1 MEILVID
8 GQGGRIGQQ
17 LIKAILTRYPQVE
30 VTAIGTNS
38 LATSAML
45 KGGASQGA
53 TGENALL
60 VACRRADVI
69 LGPLGIVIAD
79 ALMGEISPAMAV
91 AVGQARARRILIPL
105 NQCDNLVAGVAELP
119 VARLLESAVGEL
131 GKLLP
136 EKVRFT
142 APIYYSFNK
151 EVIKPKYNPLDTDM
165 LLEDALDACT
175 TEHEKD
181 SLRSLTTTETTNKNF
196 SLSNVKFN
204 IATIVGMGLS
214 GCANGKK
221 LERSVQ
227 LQLFSR
233 IQAFRAIQEDD

>member
-119 VARLLESAVGEL
+119 VARRVFLPAWPGYPVG
-131 GKLLP
+131 P
-136 EKVRFT
+136 
-142 APIYYSFNK
+142 APAGPPGAGRGRPR
-151 EVIKPKYNPLDTDM
+151 E
-165 LLEDALDACT
+165 CR
-175 TEHEKD
+175 
-181 SLRSLTTTETTNKNF
+181 RS
-196 SLSNVKFN
+196 
-204 IATIVGMGLS
+204 G
-214 GCANGKK
+214 
-221 LERSVQ
+221 
-227 LQLFSR
+227 
-233 IQAFRAIQEDD
+233 

>member
-17 LIKAILTRYPQVE
+17 LIKAILARYPQ
-30 VTAIGTNS
+30 
-38 LATSAML
+38 
-45 KGGASQGA
+45 
-53 TGENALL
+53 L

-136 EKVRFT
+136 PAGGAE
-142 APIYYSFNK
+142 
-151 EVIKPKYNPLDTDM
+151 
-165 LLEDALDACT
+165 
-175 TEHEKD
+175 
-181 SLRSLTTTETTNKNF
+181 
-196 SLSNVKFN
+196 
-204 IATIVGMGLS
+204 
-214 GCANGKK
+214 
-221 LERSVQ
+221 
-227 LQLFSR
+227 
-233 IQAFRAIQEDD
+233 

>member
-17 LIKAILTRYPQVE
+17 LIKAILARYPQVE

-38 LATSAML
+38 LATS
-45 KGGASQGA
+45 A

-136 EKVRFT
+136 
-142 APIYYSFNK
+142 P
-151 EVIKPKYNPLDTDM
+151 
-165 LLEDALDACT
+165 
-175 TEHEKD
+175 
-181 SLRSLTTTETTNKNF
+181 
-196 SLSNVKFN
+196 
-204 IATIVGMGLS
+204 VGG
-214 GCANGKK
+214 A
-221 LERSVQ
+221 E
-227 LQLFSR
+227 
-233 IQAFRAIQEDD
+233 

>member
-17 LIKAILTRYPQVE
+17 LIKAILARYPQVE

-38 LATSAML
+38 LATYAML
-45 KGGASQGA
+45 TDGASQGA

-60 VACRRADVI
+60 EHRQVACRRADVI

-136 EKVRFT
+136 PAGGAE
-142 APIYYSFNK
+142 
-151 EVIKPKYNPLDTDM
+151 
-165 LLEDALDACT
+165 
-175 TEHEKD
+175 
-181 SLRSLTTTETTNKNF
+181 
-196 SLSNVKFN
+196 
-204 IATIVGMGLS
+204 
-214 GCANGKK
+214 
-221 LERSVQ
+221 
-227 LQLFSR
+227 
-233 IQAFRAIQEDD
+233 

>member
-17 LIKAILTRYPQVE
+17 LIKAILARYPQVE

-105 NQCDNLVAGVAELP
+105 NQCDKLVAGLAELP
-119 VARLLESAVGEL
+119 VARLLESAVAEL

-136 EKVRFT
+136 PAGGAE
-142 APIYYSFNK
+142 
-151 EVIKPKYNPLDTDM
+151 
-165 LLEDALDACT
+165 
-175 TEHEKD
+175 
-181 SLRSLTTTETTNKNF
+181 
-196 SLSNVKFN
+196 
-204 IATIVGMGLS
+204 
-214 GCANGKK
+214 
-221 LERSVQ
+221 
-227 LQLFSR
+227 
-233 IQAFRAIQEDD
+233 

>member
-119 VARLLESAVGEL
+119 VA
-131 GKLLP
+131 P
-136 EKVRFT
+136 
-142 APIYYSFNK
+142 
-151 EVIKPKYNPLDTDM
+151 
-165 LLEDALDACT
+165 
-175 TEHEKD
+175 
-181 SLRSLTTTETTNKNF
+181 
-196 SLSNVKFN
+196 
-204 IATIVGMGLS
+204 
-214 GCANGKK
+214 
-221 LERSVQ
+221 
-227 LQLFSR
+227 
-233 IQAFRAIQEDD
+233 